1 MKAPQ
6 TNRPD
11 PNKSIE
17 AGSGVLVIWPP
28 ETGSNPTE
36 VESANRLSKVQP
48 LAGAL
53 LHCSWLRIRS
63 NTAEEPE
70 KALVNAPSPVA
81 IILLRVPLKW
91 GFLDPFE
98 TVVHVTFPVSWS
110 PSLPEYSKVEV
121 SPFMLIGKTV
131 WLSDERDAVIE
142 VASM

>member
-17 AGSGVLVIWPP
+17 AGSGVLVSWPP
-28 ETGSNPTE
+28 ETGSNPVE

-48 LAGAL
+48 PAGALLIGALLVGAL

-63 NTAEEPE
+63 NTAVGPE

-81 IILLRVPLKW
+81 TILLRVPLKW

-98 TVVHVTFPVSWS
+98 TVVQVTFPVSLS
-110 PSLPEYSKVEV
+110 PSLP
-121 SPFMLIGKTV
+121 
-131 WLSDERDAVIE
+131 
-142 VASM
+142 